1 MLKTSSGQPS
11 LAGLEK
17 KFTGRNPDDSA
28 VPAPVRKSVRF
39 MLAGG
44 AATTVLGLFWL
55 IVAFADKNAIID
67 ANGQKVSNG
76 QFAGGAVQVFLVQY
90 LAPVVIWVLM
100 ARFNRSGQSWARIV
114 ASMLCAIDTYLTF
127 GIINSL
133 RAGQALTVANVVVLV
148 LWLASWIAGVIAIAL
163 LWRGESSGYFRE
175 RAAAR
180 R

>member
-17 KFTGRNPDDSA
+17 TFTGRDPDDSA
-28 VPAPVRKSVRF
+28 VPVPVRKSVRF

-44 AATTVLGLFWL
+44 AVTTVLGLFWL
-55 IVAFADKNAIID
+55 IMAFADRNAIIG
-67 ANGQKVSNG
+67 ANGQKVNNG
-76 QFAGGAVQVFLVQY
+76 QFAGGLVEVFLIQY
-90 LAPVVIWVLM
+90 LIPVAIWVLM
-100 ARFNRSGQSWARIV
+100 ARFNRSGQNWARIV
-114 ASMLCAIDTYLTF
+114 ASVLCAIDTYLTF

-133 RAGQALTVANVVVLV
+133 RAGQTFTVANIVVLV

-163 LWRGESSGYFRE
+163 LWRGESSVYFKE